1 MKDLHSHICFGIDD
15 GCKTIDQSIFLL
27 KKMAANGFTDI
38 FLTPHYIEDTNSVA
52 PNRVKRKIIAT
63 LREVCEE
70 EGININLYEGNEVYL
85 TDNVVEYIENDEIM
99 TLNGTK
105 YVLMEFSMHLD
116 NPNIRT
122 ILHNVMSCGYI
133 PIIAHPER
141 YTYMTLDRLQDLQD
155 MGILFQ
161 GNYLS
166 LFDKYGKLPRKNLE
180 KYLKAGLITF
190 LGSDIHHDE
199 ELHMD
204 KVYKKLKKYVK
215 SDQKVY
221 DLMEGN
227 IDKIL
232 LNK

>member
-1 MKDLHSHICFGIDD
+1 MKDLHSHLCFGIDD
-15 GCKTIDQSIFLL
+15 GCKTIDQSIYLL
-27 KKMAANGFTDI
+27 KKMANEGFTDI
-38 FLTPHYIEDTNSVA
+38 FLTPHYIEDTNSIA
-52 PNRVKRKIIAT
+52 PNNVKRQIIAK
-63 LREVCEE
+63 LRSVCEE
-70 EGININLYEGNEVYL
+70 EGINVNLYEGNEVYL
-85 TDNVVEYIENDEIM
+85 TDNFEELIENDEIM
-99 TLNGTK
+99 TLNGTE
-105 YVLMEFSMHLD
+105 YILMEFSMHLD

-122 ILHNVMSCGYI
+122 ILHNVLSCGYI

-141 YTYMTLDRLQDLQD
+141 YTYMTIDRLKELQD
-155 MGILFQ
+155 MGVLFQ

-166 LFDKYGKLPRKNLE
+166 LFDKYGKLPRKNLQ
-180 KYLKAGLITF
+180 KMLKENIISF

-204 KVYKKLKKYVK
+204 KVYKKIKKCVK

-227 IDKIL
+227 IDKFI

>member
-1 MKDLHSHICFGIDD
+1 MKDLHSHICYGIDD
-15 GCKTIDQSIFLL
+15 GCKTVEQSAFLL
-27 KKMAANGFTDI
+27 KKMAAAGFTDI

-52 PNRVKRKIIAT
+52 PNKVKRQIINN
-63 LREVCEE
+63 LKDICEE
-70 EGININLYEGNEVYL
+70 EGIPLNLYEGNEVYL

-105 YVLMEFSMHLD
+105 YILMEFSMHLD

-133 PIIAHPER
+133 PVIAHPER

-155 MGILFQ
+155 MGVLFQ

-227 IDKIL
+227 VDKIL